1 MLLLRPNFDG
11 ADGQRLPCLTRHC
24 SRQCRRTRRL
34 RSIPANAR
42 VIREG
47 RLTGAAEYRA
57 GHAVA
62 RCDAVPA
69 CSAGDHFEHG
79 ANRPPEGMRRSE
91 SGLVRSAMRRMRPF
105 PAMKTMSSDR

>member
-34 RSIPANAR
+34 RAIPANAR

-69 CSAGDHFEHG
+69 SSVGDHFEHG
-79 ANRPPEGMRRSE
+79 ANRTGGGDEA
-91 SGLVRSAMRRMRPF
+91 VREPLGAFRDAQDAAVPGDEN
-105 PAMKTMSSDR
+105 DR